1 MSGAVDVSIVI
12 VSYNSSD
19 LLMLT
24 LASVRRAMVGLEAE
38 VFVVDNDSP
47 DDSVARVRSE
57 APWAHLMEM
66 GFNAGFSKA
75 NNAALGLCR
84 GRVVMLLNPD
94 TVICADT
101 LRRIVEHY
109 DANPSSGAVGVRMI
123 NGRGRFL
130 GESKRGYADIPASVF
145 KLTGLWRL
153 APRSRVLNAYYLGQ
167 YGEEDV
173 CHAPILSGACM
184 AFPHR
189 LMDEVGGL
197 DEGYFMYSEDIDYSW
212 RMDKAS
218 GGGNVYRG
226 DVSIVHFKGQSTP
239 RRKRFID
246 SFYDSML
253 RFAVRYEFPR
263 HGAVVNALTAVGVKV
278 AYLFAL
284 ARCVVMRSLEGKRV
298 FEPPRNVV
306 VFSDSDVNEL
316 KSRLAG
322 GGMAVKTMTYGQMA
336 QCRELPDAVLFSLD
350 GDVGRA
356 IDFMRHH
363 RQGRCLFGFYNGDNG
378 DALVYFNNRCHK
390 L

>member
-1 MSGAVDVSIVI
+1 MVDVSVVI

-24 LASVRRAMVGLEAE
+24 LASVRRAIVGLEAE

-47 DDSVARVRSE
+47 DDSAARVRAE
-57 APWAHLMEM
+57 TPWVHLIEM
-66 GFNAGFSKA
+66 GSNVGFSKA
-75 NNAALGLCR
+75 NNVALKQCR
-84 GRVVMLLNPD
+84 GRVVVLLNPD
-94 TVICADT
+94 TVVCADT
-101 LRRIVEHY
+101 LRRIVAHF
-109 DANPSSGAVGVRMI
+109 DANPASGAVGVRMV

-184 AFPHR
+184 AFSHR
-189 LMDEVGGL
+189 LLGAVGGL

-218 GGGNVYRG
+218 AGGNVYRG
-226 DVSIVHFKGQSTP
+226 DISIVHFKGQSTP

-253 RFAVRYEFPR
+253 RFAEKYEFPR
-263 HGAVVNALTAVGVKV
+263 HGAVVNALTTAGIKV
-278 AYLFAL
+278 AYFFAL
-284 ARCVVMRSLEGKRV
+284 ARCVAMRSLEGKRS
-298 FEPPRNVV
+298 FEQPQDVAI
-306 VFSDSDVNEL
+306 FSDSDVTAL
-316 KSRLAG
+316 ADRLRG
-322 GGMAVKTMTYGQMA
+322 RGIDVSVGKYGQLA
-336 QCRELPDAVLFSLD
+336 DFNDVPDAVLFSLD
-350 GDVGRA
+350 GDIDLA
-356 IDFMRHH
+356 IRYMRS
-363 RQGRCLFGFYNGDNG
+363 RYGQCLFGFYNVDNG

>member
-1 MSGAVDVSIVI
+1 MVDVSVVI

-24 LASVRRAMVGLEAE
+24 LASVRRAIEGLEAE

-47 DDSVARVRSE
+47 DDSAARVRAE
-57 APWAHLMEM
+57 APWVNLIEM
-66 GFNAGFSKA
+66 GSNAGFSKA
-75 NNAALGLCR
+75 NNVALKQCR
-84 GRVVMLLNPD
+84 GRVVALLNPD
-94 TVICADT
+94 TVVCADT
-101 LRRIVEHY
+101 FRRIVAHF
-109 DANPSSGAVGVRMI
+109 DANPASGAVGVRMV

-167 YGEEDV
+167 YGEEEV

-184 AFPHR
+184 AFSHR
-189 LMDEVGGL
+189 LLDAVGGL

-218 GGGNVYRG
+218 AGGNVYRG
-226 DVSIVHFKGQSTP
+226 DISIVHFKGQSTP

-253 RFAVRYEFPR
+253 RFAEKYEFPR
-263 HGAVVNALTAVGVKV
+263 HGVVVNALTTAGIKV
-278 AYLFAL
+278 AYFFAL
-284 ARCVVMRSLEGKRV
+284 VRCLAMRSLEEKRS
-298 FEPPRNVV
+298 FERPRGVAI
-306 VFSDSDVNEL
+306 FSDSDVTAL
-316 KSRLAG
+316 ADRLRAR
-322 GGMAVKTMTYGQMA
+322 GMEVSVGQYGQ
-336 QCRELPDAVLFSLD
+336 LTDFNDVPDAVLFSLD
-350 GDVGRA
+350 GDIDLA
-356 IDFMRHH
+356 ISYMRS
-363 RQGRCLFGFYNGDNG
+363 RQGQCLFGFYNVDNG